1 MGTDHCM
8 RLCLPMGPQ
17 RQGGYP
23 LCEKATRDKIVF
35 CGFLHGFL
43 VKNALRWIRLT
54 NRGGGK
60 TRGVVGLYPALRRW
74 KPLYRHRP
82 ECGPARAVHNRG
94 QGAKYTR
101 SRLPVT
107 VVWRESQPNKSAAL
121 RREAAIKRL
130 HREEKLALIH
140 GTVPLDIIQESEA
153 QIL

>member
-1 MGTDHCM
+1 MEWWVYIRTA
-8 RLCLPMGPQ
+8 PM
-17 RQGGYP
+17 
-23 LCEKATRDKIVF
+23 EASI
-35 CGFLHGFL
+35 
-43 VKNALRWIRLT
+43 
-54 NRGGGK
+54 
-60 TRGVVGLYPALRRW
+60 PASPRMW
-74 KPLYRHRP
+74 TGAPP
-82 ECGPARAVHNRG
+82 SPTRG